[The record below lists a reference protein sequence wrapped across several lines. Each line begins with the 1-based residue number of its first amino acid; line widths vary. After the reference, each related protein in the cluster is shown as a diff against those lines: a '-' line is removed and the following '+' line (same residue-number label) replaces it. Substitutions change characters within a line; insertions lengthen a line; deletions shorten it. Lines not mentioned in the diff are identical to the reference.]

1 MELKSKTIVIKKD
14 NINKYIKKNTLF
26 VDFNHNQRYIFDSID
41 FNNIHF
47 RFNTDNEVWFRNCNF
62 YGNNIIEGK
71 TSKIKFRWCYF
82 KEESSTHTIINGN
95 VSTKC
100 SELDDNSTLSLD
112 ANEVK
117 INSCNFI
124 SEAKLFITAEKVS
137 IFSSILQKI
146 LLYIK
151 TTELELS
158 DVKCDNLRH
167 HSIETEEASITDSN
181 IKKINI
187 DAKLIQ
193 ISNSITTIF
202 GELKELIVTDSTI
215 ILHHLNRIK
224 VLITNSY
231 VSCGDAYRID
241 AVDSE
246 ICNSSS
252 IYDLEIKNCYV
263 HSDNLEIKNLNIDD
277 KSKIEASIIDYN
289 GKQMQEIG
297 TNKFINFHRDRLLQV
312 LRNIRDLVN
321 HNIEESYNNKLRI
334 ISISPTYSIRKNYE
348 ANIRIARHNIEVINK
363 RMSNGNT
370 SNNDMLKRLYETI
383 SRNELLIRELDIKEE
398 KMYNIKKNGI
408 EDGKTKAIEQT
419 PIKKLLKR
427 GF

>member
-1 MELKSKTIVIKKD
+1 M
-14 NINKYIKKNTLF
+14 
-26 VDFNHNQRYIFDSID
+26 
-41 FNNIHF
+41 
-47 RFNTDNEVWFRNCNF
+47 
-62 YGNNIIEGK
+62 
-71 TSKIKFRWCYF
+71 
-82 KEESSTHTIINGN
+82 
-95 VSTKC
+95 
-100 SELDDNSTLSLD
+100 
-112 ANEVK
+112 
-117 INSCNFI
+117 
-124 SEAKLFITAEKVS
+124 
-137 IFSSILQKI
+137 
-146 LLYIK
+146 
-151 TTELELS
+151 
-158 DVKCDNLRH
+158 
-167 HSIETEEASITDSN
+167 
-181 IKKINI
+181 
-187 DAKLIQ
+187 
-193 ISNSITTIF
+193 
-202 GELKELIVTDSTI
+202 
-215 ILHHLNRIK
+215 
-224 VLITNSY
+224 
-231 VSCGDAYRID
+231 
-241 AVDSE
+241 
-246 ICNSSS
+246 
-252 IYDLEIKNCYV
+252 
-263 HSDNLEIKNLNIDD
+263 
-277 KSKIEASIIDYN
+277 KIEVEEYVRTNEGIIDQVIIDYN